1 VAEVEKMAHN
11 LRLKESYI
19 EELESKGKNISEES
33 KKYVN
38 QVTSLMEKLEDTKKE
53 LSQQTQKLQLK
64 DKEIQNLKKE
74 NDNLQRTA
82 KKVEGETSKK
92 DVK

>member
-1 VAEVEKMAHN
+1 MAEVEKMAHN

-38 QVTSLMEKLEDTKKE
+38 QVTSLMEKLEDTKNE
-53 LSQQTQKLQLK
+53 LSQQSQKHQLK

-74 NDNLQRTA
+74 NDTLTRNA
-82 KKVEGETSKK
+82 KKIEGETSKK

>member
-38 QVTSLMEKLEDTKKE
+38 QVTSLMEKLEDTKNE
-53 LSQQTQKLQLK
+53 LSQQSQKHQLK

-74 NDNLQRTA
+74 NDTLTRNA
-82 KKVEGETSKK
+82 KKIEGETSKK